1 MKPLIGIDV
10 DIKSATQGIELSA
23 RAIEIATQRAVLKT
37 AHKVRVDVTREME
50 RVFDRPTRW
59 TLNSFRVALGR
70 ERLQG
75 GRLRT
80 IAGSDVYADV
90 EVKDGYWYRAANYL
104 DTQIR
109 GANARQQKAFEIA
122 LRKLLVLPNGY
133 VAVPGEKAKIDAY
146 GNQSVGEIR
155 QILSWFNAAEMVA
168 GSTQNMTAETRE
180 RRRRGTRTRRGYEY
194 FAVSPGARRTG
205 LRSNGKAYRN
215 RLHPGIYR
223 RSFFAFGEAI
233 EPVMIFVRRAGY
245 RPRFDFFG
253 AAERTVRREF
263 RGEMAAALQVEL
275 ARAKVR

>member
-1 MKPLIGIDV
+1 MTPLIGVEVDV
-10 DIKSATQGIELSA
+10 KAAVEGLELSA

-37 AHKVRVDVTREME
+37 AHKVRVGVTREME
-50 RVFDRPTRW
+50 SVFDRPTRW

-80 IAGSDVYADV
+80 VAGSAIYADV
-90 EVKDGYWYRAANYL
+90 EVKDGYWYRAERYL
-104 DTQIR
+104 DTQVR
-109 GANARQQKAFEIA
+109 GANARQQKAFERA
-122 LRKLLVLPNGY
+122 LQKLMVLPNGY

-168 GSTQNMTAETRE
+168 GSTQNMTQQTRDK
-180 RRRRGTRTRRGYEY
+180 RRRGTRTRRGFEY
-194 FAVSPGARRTG
+194 FAVTPGARKRG
-205 LRSNGKAYRN
+205 GRN
-215 RLHPGIYR
+215 PLLPGIYR
-223 RSFFAFGEAI
+223 RTFFAFGKAI

-253 AAERTVRREF
+253 TAERTVRREF
-263 RGEMAAALQVEL
+263 RGEMVAALQVEL
-275 ARAKVR
+275 ARAGVR